1 MVKETQAETEERLKE
16 ERAIEII
23 DRLRDGYK
31 RLFKEDISDDE
42 IVNQLNLKIEQAK
55 ASFIQHMLH
64 NLCGTVLEPE
74 DLYRAKKM
82 IAARTLVVVP
92 EPVIPVV
99 VPEPIK
105 PQQEEAIA
113 KQRGR
118 PRAK

>member
-1 MVKETQAETEERLKE
+1 MAKETQGETEERLKE

-31 RLFKEDISDDE
+31 RLFREDISDDE
-42 IVNQLNLKIEQAK
+42 VVKQLDIKIEQAK

-82 IAARTLVVVP
+82 IAARNVPTP

-105 PQQEEAIA
+105 PQQEESIVR
-113 KQRGR
+113 QRGR
-118 PRAK
+118 PKAK